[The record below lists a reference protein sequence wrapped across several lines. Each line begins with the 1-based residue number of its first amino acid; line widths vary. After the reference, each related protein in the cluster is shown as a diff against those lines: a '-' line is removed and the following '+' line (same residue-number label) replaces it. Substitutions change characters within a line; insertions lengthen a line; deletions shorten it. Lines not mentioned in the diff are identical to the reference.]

1 MEFNKKLKL
10 VGAVITNEKMKKLM
24 EIVEK
29 HTKKKEI
36 LDITFDDESGISNLS
51 IDNFSSYNFDN
62 RLINRMRFYI
72 MSDYKNEYYNK
83 VTFSYY
89 KDFYMAEIEYSSDDR
104 ENFLKIQ
111 DDIENWV
118 ISVTSRKWISFFH
131 KWFIYLPVFILIFL
145 FFYFSIMK
153 FIKNISDS
161 NLFLSFIFLL
171 PLFIELITY
180 SIVKLL
186 RIAFPNTEID
196 IGLNKNKKN
205 RNLLWVF
212 LTLVAI
218 PIIINILF

>member
-161 NLFLSFIFLL
+161 NLFLSFIFLS
-171 PLFIELITY
+171 PIFIELITY